1 MTSSDALDLFVS
13 SCAALGAEVYGRRQ
27 VADKRAARHG
37 FERLT
42 AQYPDQCDG
51 WLGLAASGA
60 ASREALENAYRA
72 IGTCGE
78 LMSAADVAPD
88 AVDFPFDTGM
98 YIQLH
103 ARGADGVI
111 MACAAARAAAGD
123 YAGARDL
130 LDDRALAAAPG
141 HAGWVLAVIYFRAK
155 RWHDVRRVL
164 APAAAQVRDD
174 PFLHQAVQ
182 VAQGLAGAYLGLW
195 EQAFDQLSS
204 QGQGPIAAANAEAL
218 LGAGL
223 CARALGRAEAATALL
238 NENYAVVGISET
250 LRSTI
255 ATALSDPGF
264 GIHPT
269 TAARIDARNDYWDPN
284 TEPGERDFARQLG
297 AARRE
302 ELKAEAA
309 EELADFVGMDD
320 VKEQIARLE
329 SSVRADKQ
337 REARGLPVRNKSL
350 HLVLKGPPG
359 TGKTTI
365 ARVIAK
371 LLCAADVL
379 PSDAFVETGRADLV
393 ADVIGGSEKKIT
405 AIIDRIIDNGGGVLF
420 IDEAYALTDSG
431 SNNDFGPL
439 VIAELLRAMVNHSDK
454 LMVIAAGYPDKMQE
468 FLDSNDGL
476 RSRFTRAITL
486 PSYTIDELV
495 EISIRKAAKVRSI
508 IADVEPLQQAYTE
521 LAAATAVDTS
531 GRRRPALDVLG
542 NARFSENLVRFA
554 EEERDYRLEASDIA
568 LADASDE
575 VLQTITAEDVR
586 TAVARELD
594 RADKEQHIK
603 LSRQVSEHG
612 LVCGGEPEL
621 GRLPGGDGASGGAL

>member
-27 VADKRAARHG
+27 VTDKRAARGG

-42 AQYPDQCDG
+42 VQCPDQCDG

-60 ASREALENAYRA
+60 DSREVLENAYRA

-78 LMSAADVAPD
+78 LLSAADVAPE

-103 ARGADGVI
+103 ARGAEGVI
-111 MACAAARAAAGD
+111 MACAAARAAVGD
-123 YAGARDL
+123 YAAARDL
-130 LDDRALAAAPG
+130 LDDRVLAAAPG
-141 HAGWVLAVIYFRAK
+141 HAGWVLAVVYFRSK

-164 APAAAQVRDD
+164 APLTAQMRNDA
-174 PFLHQAVQ
+174 FLHQAVQ
-182 VAQGLAGAYLGLW
+182 VAHGLADAYLGLW
-195 EQAFDQLSS
+195 EQAFDQLST

-223 CARALGRAEAATALL
+223 CARALGRAEAAAALL
-238 NENYAVVGISET
+238 NEAYAVVGISES

-255 ATALSDPGF
+255 AAALSDPGF

-297 AARRE
+297 ASRRE

-309 EELADFVGMDD
+309 EELADFVGMVD

-337 REARGLPVRNKSL
+337 REALGLPVRNKSL

-379 PSDAFVETGRADLV
+379 PSDTFVETSRSDLV
-393 ADVIGGSEKKIT
+393 DRFIGGSEAKVK
-405 AIIDRIIDNGGGVLF
+405 AIIDRIIDDGGGVLF

-431 SNNDFGPL
+431 SDNDFGPL

-454 LMVIAAGYPDKMQE
+454 LMVIAAGYADKMQQ

-476 RSRFTRAITL
+476 RSRFTRGITL
-486 PSYTIDELV
+486 PSYTVDELV
-495 EISIRKAAKVRSI
+495 EISMRKAAKGGSV
-508 IADVEPLQQAYTE
+508 IADVEPLREAYTE

-542 NARFSENLVRFA
+542 NARFSENLIQFA
-554 EEERDYRLEASDIA
+554 EEERDHRLDVSGK
-568 LADASDE
+568 LGPDATVED
-575 VLQTITAEDVR
+575 LQTITAEDVR

-603 LSRQVSEHG
+603 LSRRASHRGPVS
-612 LVCGGEPEL
+612 GEPEL
-621 GRLPGGDGASGGAL
+621 WRLGGAGAAGGAR

>member
-27 VADKRAARHG
+27 VADKRAARSG

-42 AQYPDQCDG
+42 VQCPDQCDG

-60 ASREALENAYRA
+60 GGREVLENAYRA

-78 LMSAADVAPD
+78 LLSAADVAPE

-103 ARGADGVI
+103 ARGAEGVI
-111 MACAAARAAAGD
+111 MACAAARAAVGD
-123 YAGARDL
+123 YAAARDL
-130 LDDRALAAAPG
+130 LDDRVLAAAPG
-141 HAGWVLAVIYFRAK
+141 HAGWVLAVVYFRSK

-164 APAAAQVRDD
+164 APLTAQVRNDA
-174 PFLHQAVQ
+174 FLHQAVQ
-182 VAQGLAGAYLGLW
+182 VAHGLADAYLGLW
-195 EQAFDQLSS
+195 EQAFDQLST

-223 CARALGRAEAATALL
+223 CARALGRAEAAAALL
-238 NENYAVVGISET
+238 NEAYAVVGISEG

-255 ATALSDPGF
+255 AAALSDPGF

-297 AARRE
+297 ASRRE

-309 EELADFVGMDD
+309 EELADFVGMVD

-337 REARGLPVRNKSL
+337 REALGLPVRNKSL

-379 PSDAFVETGRADLV
+379 PSDTFVETSRSDLV
-393 ADVIGGSEKKIT
+393 DRFIGGSEAKVK
-405 AIIDRIIDNGGGVLF
+405 AIIDRIIDDGGGVLF

-431 SNNDFGPL
+431 ADNDFGPL

-454 LMVIAAGYPDKMQE
+454 LMVIAAGYADKMQQ

-476 RSRFTRAITL
+476 RSRFTRGITL
-486 PSYTIDELV
+486 PSYTVDELV
-495 EISIRKAAKVRSI
+495 EISMRKAAKGGSV
-508 IADVEPLQQAYTE
+508 IADVEPLREAYTE

-542 NARFSENLVRFA
+542 NARFSENLIQFA
-554 EEERDYRLEASDIA
+554 EEERDHRLDVSGK
-568 LADASDE
+568 LGPDATVED
-575 VLQTITAEDVR
+575 LQTITAEDVR

-594 RADKEQHIK
+594 RADNEQHIK
-603 LSRQVSEHG
+603 LSRRAGHRGPVS
-612 LVCGGEPEL
+612 GEPEL
-621 GRLPGGDGASGGAL
+621 WRLGGSGAAGGAR